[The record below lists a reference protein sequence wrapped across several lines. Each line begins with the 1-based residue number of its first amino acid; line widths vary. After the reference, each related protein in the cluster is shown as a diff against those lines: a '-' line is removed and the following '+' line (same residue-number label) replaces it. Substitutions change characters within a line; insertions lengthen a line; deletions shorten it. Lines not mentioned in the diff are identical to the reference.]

1 LIAPAGDGSAQ
12 VFSSSP
18 SGGSQSME
26 LMYLLSIT
34 AAKRSIRLSSSYFVP
49 DDMALRALTE
59 ALKRGVK
66 LQIITPG
73 KHIDSETVRGASK
86 ARWGALLSAG
96 AEIYEYQPT
105 MYHCKVMIVDEYMV
119 SAGSTNF
126 DPRSFS
132 LNDEANL
139 NIYDKRFAT
148 AQIAIFESDLKRS
161 RRVTLAE
168 WEARPWRVKLTEH
181 VASLVGSQL

>member
-1 LIAPAGDGSAQ
+1 
-12 VFSSSP
+12 
-18 SGGSQSME
+18 
-26 LMYLLSIT
+26 MYLLSI
-34 AAKRSIRLSSSYFVP
+34 AGAKRSIHLSSSYFVP
-49 DDMALRALTE
+49 DDMALRAMTD
-59 ALKRGVK
+59 ALKRGVS

-73 KHIDSETVRGASK
+73 THIDSETVRGASK
-86 ARWGALLSAG
+86 ARWGGLLAAG

-105 MYHCKVMIVDEYMV
+105 MYHCKVMIVDEFMV

-139 NIYDKRFAT
+139 NIYDMRFAT
-148 AQIAIFESDLKRS
+148 AQVAIFENDLKRS

-168 WEARPWRVKLTEH
+168 WEARPWREKLAER
-181 VASLVGSQL
+181 VASLIGSQL